1 MENKHGIPDDLL
13 AKIMKEIYSHPRYLE
28 LNKKFNDLQKKG
40 RYIEAIN
47 VRKFIDKYIDEALAR
62 ISNRMETVRVPMIE
76 VLNKMSKEKFDE
88 TYTKLYEIMFLLD
101 MLEDACLTVNDNMSK
116 YDASI
121 DALDKIR
128 EFGESIGNIMRFIL
142 SDNDYENQT
151 FAEFAD
157 EVVDLF
163 HEKSMAI
170 YRKVQE
176 HKRLS
181 FEKVNNV
188 KNE

>member
-28 LNKKFNDLQKKG
+28 LKKKFNDLQKKG

-47 VRKFIDKYIDEALAR
+47 VRKFIDKYVDETLVR
-62 ISNRMETVRVPMIE
+62 ISKRMESVRVPMIDI
-76 VLNKMSKEKFDE
+76 LNKMSEEKRDE
-88 TYTKLYEIMFLLD
+88 TYAKFYEVMFLLD
-101 MLEDACLTVNDNMSK
+101 MLEDACLTINDNLSK
-116 YDASI
+116 YEASI
-121 DALDKIR
+121 DTLDTIR
-128 EFGESIGNIMRFIL
+128 KFGESTGNIMRFIL

-151 FAEFAD
+151 FADFAD
-157 EVVDLF
+157 EVVDFF

-170 YRKVQE
+170 HRKMQE

-181 FEKVNNV
+181 LEKVNNV
-188 KNE
+188 KTE